1 MVQAASSATIYR
13 SYMKNNASLVYALFL
28 IAGDFLALVAAFTC
42 AYILRVKFDPRPL
55 LAQIPALTF
64 LYAFLA
70 IIPIWLLINALLGLY
85 NQAVY
90 EKRFTE
96 IGRLLVSS
104 FLGILIFIG
113 YDFVSTEALFPAR
126 LVPVYGLL
134 LSFAFLLLFRTLAR
148 AFRHLLFRYGIG
160 ISNILLVGD
169 TDATTSIAHTMRDT
183 RHTGLRIIGTV
194 GRRVHKAA
202 YFESFETALQKLTE
216 KPHGIVQTELYKNQ
230 DLNNAIVRHCQQ
242 HHISYRFIPG
252 NSDMFV
258 GNIQV
263 ELFAEQ
269 PVIAIHQTALIGW
282 GKVVKR
288 IFDLFCAALIL
299 LITSPVFVILAVLQK
314 LFDPK
319 APVFFK
325 QTRLTRHNREFQ
337 CYKFRTLKP
346 KYNGLLPEE
355 GFELMGR
362 PELAKKFRE
371 NGDFLAKD
379 PRLTKLGLFM
389 RKTSLDELP
398 QLINVMRGDISLVG
412 PRALVPRELNT
423 YERKHAILSVKSGLT
438 GLAQISGR
446 KDISFEERR
455 KLDIYYVQNWS
466 FWMDITILLR
476 TFRAVVSGGG
486 AK

>member
-1 MVQAASSATIYR
+1 
-13 SYMKNNASLVYALFL
+13 MKNNASLVYALFL
-28 IAGDFLALVAAFTC
+28 IVGDFLALIAAFTS
-42 AYILRVKFDPRPL
+42 AYILRVKFDTRPL
-55 LAQIPALTF
+55 IAQIPALTF

-70 IIPIWLLINALLGLY
+70 ILPIWILVNALLGLY
-85 NQAVY
+85 AQSVY

-113 YDFVSTEALFPAR
+113 YDFVSPEALFPAR

-148 AFRHLLFRYGIG
+148 AFRHLLFRYNVG
-160 ISNILLVGD
+160 ISNILLIGD
-169 TDATTSIAHTMRDT
+169 TDTTSSIAHTMSDT
-183 RHTGLRIIGTV
+183 KNTGLKIIGTI
-194 GRRVHKAA
+194 GRRVHKVP
-202 YFESFETALQKLTE
+202 YFDSFESAMSKLTE

-288 IFDLFCAALIL
+288 LFDLFCASLIL
-299 LITSPVFVILAVLQK
+299 LITSPIFLILAIAQK
-314 LFDPK
+314 ISDPHSE
-319 APVFFK
+319 VFFK
-325 QTRLTRHNREFQ
+325 QIRLTRYNREFQ
-337 CYKFRTLKP
+337 CYKFRTLRP

-355 GFELMGR
+355 GFELMGK
-362 PELAKKFRE
+362 PELAKTFRK
-371 NGDFLAKD
+371 NGDFLAND

-398 QLINVMRGDISLVG
+398 QLINVLKGDISLVG
-412 PRALVPRELNT
+412 PRALVPRELNS

-446 KDISFEERR
+446 KDINFEERR

-466 FWMDITILLR
+466 FWLDITILLR
-476 TFRAVVSGGG
+476 TFRTVINGGG